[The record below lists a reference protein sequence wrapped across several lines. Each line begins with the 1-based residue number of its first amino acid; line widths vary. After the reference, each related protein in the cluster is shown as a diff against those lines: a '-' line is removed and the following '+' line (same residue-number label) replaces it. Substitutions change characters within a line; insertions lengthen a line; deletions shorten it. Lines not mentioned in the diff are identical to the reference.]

1 MNKIHNL
8 HYFVA
13 LNDSKHVSPKL
24 AHRLIQRFASPERIF
39 SATREELR
47 ATEGITSNALNYISN
62 FPDTGHQWII
72 EEMERAKARGISL
85 VPWGSKDYPELLST
99 IYDPPLLLYVKGSIL
114 PDDKTAIALVGAR
127 KASAYGLKAA
137 NHLASQLA
145 ANGITLVSGMARGI
159 DTEIHRTALKNG
171 GRTIAVLGSGLEFIY
186 PPENRDLYNE
196 ISKSGAV
203 ISEFPLLT
211 PPEPYNFPRRNRIIS
226 GLSLGTV
233 VVEAGEK
240 SGSLITARFA
250 LDQGREVFA
259 VPGPIG
265 EDRSEGTH
273 RLIQDGAKLV
283 QNVDDI
289 LAELNITKISKETN
303 ITDLSD
309 IENWLLDKL
318 EDESYSVNNLVGV
331 SGFSAKAIVT
341 AMTKLELK
349 GLVRGIHGDRFVKET

>member
-1 MNKIHNL
+1 ML

-13 LNDSKHVSPKL
+13 LNNAKHISPKL
-24 AHRLIQRFASPERIF
+24 AHRLIEHFSSPEKIF
-39 SATREELR
+39 SASREELQVI
-47 ATEGITSNALNYISN
+47 EGITSNALNSILN
-62 FPDTGHQWII
+62 FTDHQQVI
-72 EEMERAKARGISL
+72 EEIARAESRGITL
-85 VPWGSKDYPELLST
+85 IPWGSEHYPELLSQ
-99 IYDPPLLLYVKGSIL
+99 IYDPPVLLYVKGSIS
-114 PDDKTAIALVGAR
+114 PDDKIAIALVGAR
-127 KASAYGLKAA
+127 KASSYGLKAA
-137 NHLASQLA
+137 NRLASELA
-145 ANGITLVSGMARGI
+145 ANKITLVSGMARGI

-186 PPENRDLYNE
+186 PPENRELYNE
-196 ISKSGAV
+196 ISRSGAV

-265 EDRSEGTH
+265 EIGNTGTH

-283 QNVDDI
+283 QNTDDI
-289 LAELNITKISKETN
+289 LTELNIPKISKETN

-309 IENWLLDKL
+309 IEKLLLDKL
-318 EDESYSVNNLVGV
+318 EDESYSINSLAGV
-331 SGFSAKAIVT
+331 SGIPANAIT
-341 AMTKLELK
+341 AAMTKLELR
-349 GLVRGIHGDRFVKET
+349 GLVREIHGNRFVKET